1 MQTIPVILF
10 GVGGVGRALLRQ
22 TVLPMAARVLA
33 GLATLLGDWLGPVT
47 LAVDEDRL
55 SELAEDRARIWA
67 QVSAADF
74 LSRAEKRVQLGYPAT
89 STGSG
94 QAEEGE

>member
-1 MQTIPVILF
+1 M
-10 GVGGVGRALLRQ
+10 
-22 TVLPMAARVLA
+22 LA
-33 GLATLLGDWLGPVT
+33 GLAGLLSDWMGPVT

-74 LSRAEKRVQLGYPAT
+74 LSRDEKRVQLGF
-89 STGSG
+89 S
-94 QAEEGE
+94 AEEAE